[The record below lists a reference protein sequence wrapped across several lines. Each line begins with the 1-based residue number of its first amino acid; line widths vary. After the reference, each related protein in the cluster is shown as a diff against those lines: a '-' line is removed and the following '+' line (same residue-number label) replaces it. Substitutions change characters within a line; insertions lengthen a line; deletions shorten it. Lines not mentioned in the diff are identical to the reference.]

1 MDEVQRRWDISK
13 EAHNNKQRTLPI
25 LWKNGRGKW
34 NGYFVNNQG
43 TIKEAYAKF
52 YLHKIIV
59 DNGVATEESVARFI
73 SDKKYGAL
81 SVDNTPGFAIGDTN
95 IGNIHYAIK
104 SESASLLGYATLY
117 RQAKQLC
124 DDLISAKTI
133 TAKELENAFEVF
145 ANRKNTPVKQA
156 VRIAGE
162 ELAMANGDYKKIAIP
177 AKNKNKKKSK

>member
-1 MDEVQRRWDISK
+1 MDLSIRLQGNK
-13 EAHNNKQRTLPI
+13 EII
-25 LWKNGRGKW
+25 LWWKLPLVIKGRGRK
-34 NGYFVNNQG
+34 
-43 TIKEAYAKF
+43 K
-52 YLHKIIV
+52 LPLPL
-59 DNGVATEESVARFI
+59 SFI

-133 TAKELENAFEVF
+133 TTKELENAFKVF
-145 ANRKNTPVKQA
+145 VNGKNTPVKQA

-177 AKNKNKKKSK
+177 TKNKNKKKSK